1 MSESQ
6 GGATIEEEL
15 SKDIKMD
22 DSKEPSGTKDI
33 GDSDDQKVTAS
44 SVETPE
50 ESPIKPESDAPKT
63 SSSSHFLEQAH
74 HETAEQYRLRVEF
87 FENALT
93 DMDEDQAETLA
104 SAWANVHFLGC
115 TYPSAVMSRIRPYVP
130 SGAGEPFA
138 PGKEP
143 KKSNSK

>member
-6 GGATIEEEL
+6 GGATIEEH
-15 SKDIKMD
+15 SKDIKME
-22 DSKEPSGTKDI
+22 DSKESSSTKETGASI
-33 GDSDDQKVTAS
+33 DQQVTAT
-44 SVETPE
+44 SVETAE
-50 ESPIKPESDAPKT
+50 ELPSKVDSDAPKT
-63 SSSSHFLEQAH
+63 SSSSSHFLEQAH

-87 FENALT
+87 FENALA

-115 TYPSAVMSRIRPYVP
+115 IYPSAVMSRIRAYVP

-138 PGKEP
+138 PGKEQ